1 MSMIKEPEG
10 MKEPTWKELKDI
22 FLAKKQG
29 EALERSST
37 PLTFDEAIS
46 LGQFGHQAVYALSV
60 IEMHQGFI
68 KSLTDYDG
76 NVLTRFVESI
86 GRASGSIQGSRMMQT
101 FESVG
106 QLGQYQPMPKHD
118 LPEPTTL
125 GAPDD

>member
-1 MSMIKEPEG
+1 MTEQPKG
-10 MKEPTWKELKDI
+10 MKEPSWKELKDI

-46 LGQFGHQAVYALSV
+46 LGQFGHQAVYALSL
-60 IEMHQGFI
+60 IEAHEGFI
-68 KSLTDYDG
+68 KSLTGYQG
-76 NVLTRFVESI
+76 RILSRFVESI
-86 GRASGSIQGSRMMQT
+86 GRASGSIQGTRMMQT

-118 LPEPTTL
+118 LPEPTSL
-125 GAPDD
+125 EAPGD

>member
-1 MSMIKEPEG
+1 MTNEPDG

-37 PLTFDEAIS
+37 PLNFDESIS
-46 LGQFGHQAVYALSV
+46 LGQFGHQAVYALSL
-60 IEMHQGFI
+60 IEAHQGFI
-68 KSLTDYDG
+68 YSLTGYQG
-76 NVLTRFVESI
+76 NILTRFVESI
-86 GRASGSIQGSRMMQT
+86 GRASGSIQGARMMQT

-118 LPEPTTL
+118 LPEPTAL
-125 GAPDD
+125 GAPED